1 MIITDYR
8 VQSILRTYTRQLQR
22 SKLAEKLNP
31 ESGDSRSSVEKVSIS
46 DEARRRMMME
56 RLTSR
61 VFEKVYSNNDIGAES
76 AESETG
82 PEVAAGQ
89 ERV

>member
-1 MIITDYR
+1 MVITDYR

-22 SKLAEKLNP
+22 SKMAEKLKP
-31 ESGDSRSSVEKVSIS
+31 ESADSRANVEKVSIS
-46 DEARRRMMME
+46 DEGRRRMMME
-56 RLTSR
+56 RLTNQ
-61 VFEKVYSNNDIGAES
+61 VFEKVYSNNENGAES

-82 PEVAAGQ
+82 LEKTAGQ